1 MSARPAMDAA
11 VVDASALGAILF
23 NEPEGPALAQRLGG
37 AALTAPRLLL
47 YEIANVCVTK
57 VRRHPQLRDGLFAAF
72 ALLERFDIEFVDVD
86 HREIVALAD
95 RSGLTAYDASYLW
108 LARKLDAALVTLD
121 AELAAAFNAKA
132 SG

>member
-1 MSARPAMDAA
+1 MDAA

-37 AALTAPRLLL
+37 AALVAPGLLL

-57 VRRHPQLRDGLFAAF
+57 IRRHRHLRDNLFAAF

-86 HREIVALAD
+86 HREVVALAD

-108 LARKLDAALVTLD
+108 LARRLDAALITLD
-121 AELAAAFNAKA
+121 AVLAAAMEGKA
-132 SG
+132 GS

>member
-1 MSARPAMDAA
+1 MDAA
-11 VVDASALGAILF
+11 VVDASALGAIVF

-37 AALTAPRLLL
+37 AALVAPGLLL

-57 VRRHPQLRDGLFAAF
+57 IRRHRHLRDNLFAAF

-86 HREIVALAD
+86 HREVVALAD

-108 LARKLDAALVTLD
+108 LARRLDAALITLD
-121 AELAAAFNAKA
+121 AELAAAMEGKA
-132 SG
+132 GS

>member
-1 MSARPAMDAA
+1 MDAA

-37 AALTAPRLLL
+37 AALVAPGLLL
-47 YEIANVCVTK
+47 YEIASVCVTK
-57 VRRHPQLRDGLFAAF
+57 IRRHRHLRDNLFAAF

-86 HREIVALAD
+86 HREVVALAD

-108 LARKLDAALVTLD
+108 LARRLDAALITLD
-121 AELAAAFNAKA
+121 AELAAAMEGKA
-132 SG
+132 GS